1 MNIPSELR
9 YSKTH
14 EWVKMEGDTAV
25 IGLTDHAQGQLGD
38 IVFVNLPAQGDAV
51 TAGEPM
57 GDIESVKAVSDVFC
71 PVSGVV
77 SAVNGEL
84 EASPQLINEEPYEAW
99 LIKVTGVTETEEL
112 MSAAEYEALIA
123 AEQE

>member
-99 LIKVTGVTETEEL
+99 LIKATGVTETEEL

>member
-99 LIKVTGVTETEEL
+99 LIKVTGVTEMEEL